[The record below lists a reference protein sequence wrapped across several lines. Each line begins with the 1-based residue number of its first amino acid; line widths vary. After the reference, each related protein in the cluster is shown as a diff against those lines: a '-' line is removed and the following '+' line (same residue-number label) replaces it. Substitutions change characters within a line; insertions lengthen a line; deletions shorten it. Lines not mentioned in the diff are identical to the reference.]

1 MKTRTVWTGLT
12 LAFVAAAAFGVTFAL
27 KGLNRYQEEG
37 VLALSALKGP
47 VTVSRDGKGMASIR
61 ARDLDDAMVAL
72 GFVTA
77 QDRLFQMELT
87 KLFACGRICELVGEQ
102 GKDLDVRMRTLG
114 FLRNGARHAALLDD
128 ETRGY
133 FESYLEGVNA
143 YVESRHETHPLE
155 FRLAGI
161 RPEPWTLAESLA
173 VFYYMSWDTSAN
185 LATEIV
191 AAMLV
196 DRLGL
201 EKARELFPLNINPDD
216 PGSPLQSAG
225 TGTAWDGSLALASDD
240 RLAALLEDRRLE
252 VGSNNWA
259 VSPVKGKDG
268 HPILANDPHL
278 DARILPGPW
287 YPACLVTPEL
297 RVVGVHIPGLPAM
310 PIMRNEHVAVGIT
323 NAYGDSQDLYVETLD
338 PERPG
343 RYLEGG
349 RSIPFRVV
357 EETLHIR
364 DDETDTGFREE
375 TVQIRFTRRG
385 PVVSGV
391 LPGLGKR
398 RVVTLRWSPVET
410 MGPRLGLLGL
420 LRAETVDDVRETLA
434 RVNMIMLN
442 FVFADRDGQV
452 GWHASGRLPVRS
464 RGDGTLPVS
473 VTDGEDNWV
482 GWIPFD
488 EMPHSYNPER
498 GWVGTCNHATTTR
511 DYPYYYSS
519 HQSPSYRYR
528 RLKELMGPPGPRTAE
543 DHWAYQLDTKNV
555 MAERLGPLLAAALM
569 DHEETRAM
577 GEILSG
583 WDFHDD
589 PDQAA
594 PTVFHAVYE
603 RTAYLTFRD
612 ELGEEEARRMLSVW
626 YFWQERFQRM
636 MLDGGSPWFDDT
648 TTPGI
653 REDLAALIVRAAR
666 DVRARYGPEL
676 GEDPSDWTWGE
687 VHRLE
692 FVSPIRREGA
702 GKGLLGGG
710 SHPAPG
716 SVEAL
721 CRGYYEFGDPFRVTV
736 SASLRMV
743 ADLHDPDK
751 VLAVL
756 PGGVAGRLF
765 HPHTEDQIEPFMN
778 GEKVYWWFSDEA
790 IRKHTASVLEL
801 LPEAVAR

>member
-1 MKTRTVWTGLT
+1 MRKRRVWTVSALT
-12 LAFVAAAAFGVTFAL
+12 LAAVVAVGVFFVL
-27 KGLNRYQEEG
+27 KGLNRYQDEG
-37 VLALSALKGP
+37 ELTLAALKAP
-47 VTVSRDGKGMASIR
+47 VTVTRDEKGMASIR
-61 ARDLDDAMVAL
+61 AAGLDDAMVAL

-87 KLFACGRICELVGEQ
+87 KLFACGRICELVGER
-102 GKDLDVRMRTLG
+102 GKALDIRMRTLG
-114 FLRNGARHAALLDD
+114 FLRHGAKHALLLDE

-133 FESYLEGVNA
+133 FESYLAGVNA
-143 YVESRHETHPLE
+143 YVETRRETHPLE

-196 DRLGL
+196 ERVGL

-216 PGSPLQSAG
+216 PGSPLQSAVSG
-225 TGTAWDGSLALASDD
+225 AAWEGALGLASDE
-240 RLAALLEDRRLE
+240 RLAAFLEDRRLE
-252 VGSNNWA
+252 MGSNNWA
-259 VSPVKGKDG
+259 ASPAKGRDG

-287 YPACLVTPEL
+287 YPAGLVTPGI

-310 PIMRNEHVAVGIT
+310 PIMRSEHVAVGIT

-338 PERPG
+338 PGHPD
-343 RYLEGG
+343 RYLEGS

-357 EETLHIR
+357 EETLRIR
-364 DDETDTGFREE
+364 DDEADAGFREE
-375 TVQIRFTRRG
+375 TVKIRFTRRG

-391 LPGLGKR
+391 LPGLGMR

-420 LRAETVDDVRETLA
+420 LRAETVDDVRASLA
-434 RVNMIMLN
+434 RVNLIMLN
-442 FVFADRDGQV
+442 FVFADRDGNV

-464 RGDGTLPVS
+464 RGDGTLPSS
-473 VTDGEDNWV
+473 VTGGEDNWT

-488 EMPHSYNPER
+488 EMPHRYNPPR

-528 RLKELMGPPGPRTAE
+528 RLKELLDPPGPRMAD
-543 DHWAYQLDTKNV
+543 DHWAYQRDTKNV
-555 MAERLGPLLAAALM
+555 MAERLAPLLAAALKG
-569 DHEETRAM
+569 HEETRAM

-583 WDFHDD
+583 WDFHDE
-589 PDQAA
+589 PDRAA
-594 PTVFHAVYE
+594 PTVFHAIYE
-603 RTAYLTFRD
+603 RTAFLAFRD
-612 ELGEEEARRMLSVW
+612 ELGEEAAGRMLSVW

-636 MLDGGSPWFDDT
+636 MLEGGSPWFDDT
-648 TTPGI
+648 STPGM
-653 REDLAALIVRAAR
+653 REDLEALIVRAAM
-666 DVRARYGPEL
+666 DVRARYGPEH
-676 GEDPSDWTWGE
+676 GEDPGDWKWGE
-687 VHRLE
+687 VHQQE

-702 GKGLLGGG
+702 GKGLVGGG

-716 SVEAL
+716 SVETL
-721 CRGYYEFGDPFRVTV
+721 YRGYYEFDDPFQVTV

-756 PGGVAGRLF
+756 PGGVAGRLL
-765 HPHTEDQIEPFMN
+765 HPHTKDQIEPFMS

-790 IRKHTASVLEL
+790 IRKHAAAVLEL
-801 LPEAVAR
+801 LPVAETR